1 MRLVAVSGEI
11 ADQALGQD
19 VDEEA
24 SQELAEALGFRKLLD
39 RTVKL
44 ELGLKREVLQRSR
57 ELAAKDATE
66 NTDGREKTG
75 RSSNP
80 SVAIDR
86 TAACRDDAVDVR
98 MMLQV
103 LFPGAQDIEQ
113 AISTPKCFGIACDFE
128 QRCAL
133 VSAWRLK
140 AKARGSIRDGSGGP
154 IIRCAFRNRA

>member
-1 MRLVAVSGEI
+1 MRLVAVSREI

-66 NTDGREKTG
+66 NTDGREKRG
-75 RSSNP
+75 E
-80 SVAIDR
+80 
-86 TAACRDDAVDVR
+86 AATH
-98 MMLQV
+98 
-103 LFPGAQDIEQ
+103 P
-113 AISTPKCFGIACDFE
+113 
-128 QRCAL
+128 
-133 VSAWRLK
+133 
-140 AKARGSIRDGSGGP
+140 
-154 IIRCAFRNRA
+154 